1 MLAGP
6 FAVYYGAMYTEA
18 LFILCVILCFYNS
31 ARHNYMAAGIAAAMA
46 SATRIVGCMLVFVL
60 ITYMFMETCAECRAK
75 HNSEMKDNKEAGI
88 IDKCMLTEEAGILIA
103 GNISLASVIR
113 TFIKNVIKEP
123 KKLVAIMISP
133 LGIFIYMNYL
143 RYFVVIRGHFT
154 TSRERGGHR
163 KCFR

>member
-1 MLAGP
+1 
-6 FAVYYGAMYTEA
+6 
-18 LFILCVILCFYNS
+18 
-31 ARHNYMAAGIAAAMA
+31 
-46 SATRIVGCMLVFVL
+46 MLVFVL
-60 ITYMFMETCAECRAK
+60 IIYMFMETCAECRAK

-123 KKLVAIMISP
+123 KKFVAIMISP

-143 RYFVVIRGHFT
+143 RYFCGDSWAFYHVQRAWRTQKMFPVIGVLFTRRGRPSPVPAGH
-154 TSRERGGHR
+154 GGRRPLRSHPPRHR
-163 KCFR
+163 YPAAAGIVPGR

>member
-1 MLAGP
+1 M
-6 FAVYYGAMYTEA
+6 V
-18 LFILCVILCFYNS
+18 LC
-31 ARHNYMAAGIAAAMA
+31 
-46 SATRIVGCMLVFVL
+46 

-143 RYFVVIRGHFT
+143 RYFCGILPRPESVEDTENVSGNRSVV
-154 TSRERGGHR
+154 
-163 KCFR
+163 